1 MAAQEEVLVK
11 VFPVV
16 EAVMVAAAVVMSAA
30 VAVVL
35 PFSVY
40 LVRGFGLGLR
50 RRRNSH
56 SPGVC

>member
-1 MAAQEEVLVK
+1 
-11 VFPVV
+11 
-16 EAVMVAAAVVMSAA
+16 MVAAAVVMSAA

-50 RRRNSH
+50 RRRKSH
-56 SPGVC
+56 LPGVFAGGRQQRFAVSPC